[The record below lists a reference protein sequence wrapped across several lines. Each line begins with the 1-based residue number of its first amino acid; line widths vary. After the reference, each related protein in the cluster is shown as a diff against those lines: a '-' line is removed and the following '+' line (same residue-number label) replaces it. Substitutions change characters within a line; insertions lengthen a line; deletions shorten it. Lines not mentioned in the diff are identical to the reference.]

1 MLEGEALARAVLE
14 AKDRYALLSLG
25 SSVPIKLE
33 KEGYLNLE
41 DEDVRKC
48 YMRIAARI
56 HPDKLTG
63 YREATRAFQ
72 ALVRAYELCC
82 KPDLRADD
90 SEDSR
95 DDDGGDDDSGDD
107 SDDEGDS
114 DAGDEGGS
122 GEGTGDSSDVSSGAE
137 SSDDV
142 GAGEDSDEDWSEGG
156 ATGGKASPRRIGS
169 TAGKKAIKAP
179 KPKAKPKA
187 PKPKAPKPKVKTKK
201 KGAAKPPKGKAV
213 AVRTGVRCP
222 RCRNAWGDHLRSEGI
237 EAHYTQFMAGRRQ
250 VVCTTC
256 LFEFG
261 CLTATHACPHCSR
274 PFEYRPSQL
283 KRTLRC
289 EAKGCAAKPFK
300 VLIVSQSGAR
310 AREEDAILAEADA
323 GRRRRAD
330 ENEGRAARA
339 ERNSAARWGDDG
351 EEWASMLGGFIVSED
366 CPVCGGLFTSG
377 HAAHLRK
384 CLAKAGKG
392 GKGGKGS
399 GKGGGKGGGAVTKT
413 PVAKRRRSSGSF
425 VVGSYDDDD
434 DDDWS
439 YSDSDDDQPPKRPKG
454 GKKPNGAKP
463 KKPGGGAKRL
473 KKVVE
478 SSDEWSDD
486 DSSDDRPAKRPKN
499 AMPKPAGGAKKPK
512 KGGAK
517 AKPAKKPAKAKKPSA
532 KKASKPKGAKPKVNK
547 KKAKPRVV
555 ASDSDSD
562 WSP

>member
-107 SDDEGDS
+107 SDAEGDS

-137 SSDDV
+137 GSDN
-142 GAGEDSDEDWSEGG
+142 ASASEDSDEDWSEGG

-179 KPKAKPKA
+179 KPKAEPRPGPKA
-187 PKPKAPKPKVKTKK
+187 PKAKAKPRRKK
-201 KGAAKPPKGKAV
+201 NAAKPSKGKGV
-213 AVRTGVRCP
+213 AIRTGVRCP
-222 RCRNAWGDHLRSEGI
+222 RCRNAWGDHLRSEGN

-261 CLTATHACPHCSR
+261 CLTATHTCPHCSR
-274 PFEYRPSQL
+274 SFEYRPSQL

-339 ERNSAARWGDDG
+339 ERNSAARWGEDG
-351 EEWASMLGGFIVSED
+351 EEWTSMLGGFIVSED

-392 GKGGKGS
+392 GKGGKG
-399 GKGGGKGGGAVTKT
+399 GGKGGGAVSKT
-413 PVAKRRRSSGSF
+413 PAAKRRRSSGSF

-434 DDDWS
+434 VDWS
-439 YSDSDDDQPPKRPKG
+439 YSDSDDDRPPKRPKG

-463 KKPGGGAKRL
+463 KKPRGGAKKL

-478 SSDEWSDD
+478 SSDEFSDD
-486 DSSDDRPAKRPKN
+486 DSRDDRPAKRPKC
-499 AMPKPAGGAKKPK
+499 AKPKPAGDAKKPK
-512 KGGAK
+512 RGGAK
-517 AKPAKKPAKAKKPSA
+517 EKPAKAKKPSA
-532 KKASKPKGAKPKVNK
+532 KKASQKPKGAKPKVKK